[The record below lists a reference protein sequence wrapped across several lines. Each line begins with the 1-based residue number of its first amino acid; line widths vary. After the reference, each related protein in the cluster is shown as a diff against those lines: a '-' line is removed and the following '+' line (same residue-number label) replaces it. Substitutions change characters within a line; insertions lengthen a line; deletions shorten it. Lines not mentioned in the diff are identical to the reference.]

1 MIFSASGNHTIAT
14 LACRLATTGRLSS
27 FGMKPAQIQT
37 LFERFAAAVSRW
49 KGKGGGPVPRLASRE
64 GDVVVLEIAGRPSPS
79 PTPAAPAAAG
89 R

>member
-37 LFERFAAAVSRW
+37 LFERFAAAN
-49 KGKGGGPVPRLASRE
+49 PQPRTELEYRTPFELLVEIGRASCRE
-64 GDVVVLEIAGRPSPS
+64 RV
-79 PTPAAPAAAG
+79 
-89 R
+89 